1 MTLPRK
7 QEAAIVIPSCLH
19 EEKMGEC
26 DQVSEVFVSFVSAD
40 SSPLFSITTF
50 STSATCMH
58 THTHVMQILNCAIN
72 SMNEKSLVCNVMK
85 VWQCHYTSRN
95 AFILKSSFNGT
106 NGAKVVHKSG
116 QNLLSAVNF
125 TEGMVLSPGSRG
137 LEFGSSA
144 GIKLPEVPGS
154 FTCTAEISRSLLM
167 SQDAR
172 CCTDTS
178 KGLTF

>member
-125 TEGMVLSPGSRG
+125 TEAHLKVHKNLTQKRTRQGPERKTKALWSPQRG
-137 LEFGSSA
+137 LPLWQAFSHY
-144 GIKLPEVPGS
+144 
-154 FTCTAEISRSLLM
+154 LL
-167 SQDAR
+167 
-172 CCTDTS
+172 
-178 KGLTF
+178 L

>member
-125 TEGMVLSPGSRG
+125 TEGKRPVRHDGGVALYVREQLECIEFVLGADEER
-137 LEFGSSA
+137 L
-144 GIKLPEVPGS
+144 V
-154 FTCTAEISRSLLM
+154 SLWVV
-167 SQDAR
+167 QER
-172 CCTDTS
+172 TRT
-178 KGLTF
+178 